1 MCTRRPQNLAE
12 RPNRRRS
19 ERLAETI
26 IVRRSLPRVRTRAER
41 RCQMSR
47 IKGSLIVATLSI
59 VAAISLNAQNARPG
73 NPLTGDADA
82 IRFGTGLY
90 RARCADCHG
99 MDARGVRAP
108 DLTQV
113 WASGRTDEGL
123 FNTIK
128 EGVSGT
134 EMPANPRILD
144 VEGWQILAYLRTLA
158 APAPT
163 DPPRGNAL
171 NGEKIFRANCAGCH
185 RVNGAG
191 GRLGPD
197 LSRIGVA
204 RPREAV
210 LLRIRRGTE
219 DFRPGFEPVTLTPPS
234 GPPIQGVKKNEDLFS
249 VQIMDTRERIQGYE
263 KDKMKSVKNDTK
275 SAMPVFGPDRLSDSD
290 LDDLLRY
297 LQTLRGFD
305 PAVVP

>member
-1 MCTRRPQNLAE
+1 MNWTRLLLTVAVLCLAG
-12 RPNRRRS
+12 
-19 ERLAETI
+19 
-26 IVRRSLPRVRTRAER
+26 
-41 RCQMSR
+41 
-47 IKGSLIVATLSI
+47 GSLF
-59 VAAISLNAQNARPG
+59 AAQDLPAKNPLEG
-73 NPLTGDADA
+73 NPDA
-82 IRFGTGLY
+82 IRGGMGLY

-108 DLTQV
+108 DITQV
-113 WASGRTDEGL
+113 WASGRTDAGL
-123 FNTIK
+123 FKTLK
-128 EGVSGT
+128 EGVQGT
-134 EMPANPRILD
+134 EMPANPRIQDL
-144 VEGWQILAYLRTLA
+144 EGWQILAYLRTLA

-163 DPPRGNAL
+163 DPPRGDAM
-171 NGEKIFRANCAGCH
+171 NGEKIFRANCAACH

-204 RPREAV
+204 RSREAV

-219 DFRPGFEPVTLTPPS
+219 DFRSGYEPVTLTPPS

-263 KDKMKSVKNDTK
+263 KDKMKQVKNETK
-275 SAMPVFGPDRLSDSD
+275 SAMPVFGPERLSDSD

-297 LQTLRGFD
+297 LQTLRGFN
-305 PAVVP
+305 PAVVPR